1 MTPRTVALDGA
12 RLHVE
17 VDGRSDAPG
26 LLLFS
31 GARCT
36 TGMWESVLPGLV
48 ERFLV
53 IRHDVRGTGKS
64 WTAADAEFGL
74 DRYADDA
81 AAILDDLGVTRVVVW
96 GMAFGARVALA
107 FAARHRARVLA
118 LALFDASLE
127 APDTDAQRRGA
138 QAAAQRRAEL
148 GLPEPERRPSW
159 FEHEDEGTL
168 RKSLA
173 AAYRDP
179 DHRHYAQ
186 GVNVAVL
193 IATGDHDPNL
203 PASRRLQELIP
214 GAELQVLE
222 AVGHGS
228 VLARPDLCLEVF
240 LGFVGQRGTPGVPGG
255 GAK

>member
-1 MTPRTVALDGA
+1 VALDGA

-17 VDGRSDAPG
+17 VDGPTDAPA

-36 TGMWESVLPGLV
+36 TGMWEPVLPGLV

-53 IRHDVRGTGKS
+53 IRHDVRGTGRS
-64 WTAADAEFGL
+64 WAAADAEFGL

-81 AAILDDLGVTRVVVW
+81 AAILEHLGVAGVMVW

-107 FAARHRARVLA
+107 FAARHPERVLA

-138 QAAAQRRAEL
+138 QVAAKRRAEL
-148 GLPEPERRPSW
+148 GLRDPERRPSW
-159 FEHEDEGTL
+159 FEHEDEETL

-186 GVNVAVL
+186 GVQVPVL

-214 GAELQVLE
+214 GAELAVLE

-240 LGFVGQRGTPGVPGG
+240 LEFVERGGPPGDSEGG
-255 GAK
+255 ER